1 MRHCVLIP
9 ARNEGLVL
17 GSTLKSLLASIAP
30 EDIYVINDGSTDDTG
45 IIAASSKVAI
55 LTNEVNIGKAA
66 SVRRATLHFELTRRY
81 DLISMMDA
89 DTVVSPGYFEQVQK
103 AFEKQPDAAAVCGR
117 VKGRRHNWIT
127 AYRELQYFLA
137 DTVFKAGQHEMGVIT
152 VAPGC
157 STTYRADVFEKL
169 EWSTDT
175 VTEDMDVTVQVHHNN
190 LGRIVYE
197 GSAKVLT
204 QDPLTLSDYVKQ
216 MRRWNTGAWQIGR
229 KHRMWGG
236 RKKVD
241 LEFQLLMTEGLI
253 FALLFWLSPIWLV
266 MHSKAAYLLLIDM
279 AFTTASSLICAVR
292 ERRYD
297 VFWYSPLYPV
307 LRIVDSIVFLKTF
320 FLVVVLNKPNM
331 HWASLKRYVVL
342 GEEK

>member
-1 MRHCVLIP
+1 MAAPTGIRVLWLCPCIPHTRIERKSDQMRHCVLIP

-157 STTYRADVFEKL
+157 STTYRPMY
-169 EWSTDT
+169 S
-175 VTEDMDVTVQVHHNN
+175 
-190 LGRIVYE
+190 R
-197 GSAKVLT
+197 S
-204 QDPLTLSDYVKQ
+204 SS
-216 MRRWNTGAWQIGR
+216 GAQIR
-229 KHRMWGG
+229 
-236 RKKVD
+236 
-241 LEFQLLMTEGLI
+241 
-253 FALLFWLSPIWLV
+253 SP
-266 MHSKAAYLLLIDM
+266 
-279 AFTTASSLICAVR
+279 
-292 ERRYD
+292 
-297 VFWYSPLYPV
+297 
-307 LRIVDSIVFLKTF
+307 KT
-320 FLVVVLNKPNM
+320 
-331 HWASLKRYVVL
+331 WT
-342 GEEK
+342 